1 MVRRWYVVVIAAL
14 FIVTG
19 LDLVVHRATAQ
30 PDPVP
35 VTGSGPVV
43 VVGAPGL
50 RWHDVDKTTT
60 PQLWQLLSIGA
71 AGSVSVRATTTDT
84 CSTTAW
90 LSLSAGAAA
99 TAGGGEDACDRVK
112 PDVRGHTATWPDW
125 RRWQAHADKA
135 TLGLVGSTFA
145 KRGECVQ
152 AIGPGGALAAADR
165 HGTVAHYAS
174 APSRSALANC
184 PATFVDLG
192 HSGDTAAQMK
202 ALNSLMGQ
210 VPSDATVIITGLSD
224 GTHPSGPG
232 DAHMRLLYAVGP
244 AVPRG
249 TLWSASAKQPG
260 FLQAADVTATVLT
273 RALPK
278 GADVPAAVTG
288 QRLQVISSRAT
299 AGSLVQDGQD
309 LDTLLHTQHR
319 TVPWLYALLGLLI
332 AVAAIGEIR
341 GWRRQDRSPRWIR
354 PLATFVAAVPMASFV
369 STWVP
374 WWRLPVPGV
383 WLLVATAA
391 FAGVATGAA
400 YAGPWRRSDFGPFV
414 VVGVLTMLVL
424 GLDVMNGSRL
434 QLLGML
440 GLQPVLGGR
449 YYGMGNVG
457 FSVLATATL
466 VVATAV
472 AAFLVARGERRLA
485 AASVLLLGLVAV
497 VVDAVPV
504 WGADLGGPPAL
515 VVATLV
521 LAAFALGLRITWKR
535 VAAMV
540 GVAVLIVAVA
550 AVADWLRPA
559 GSRTH
564 LGRFVQQLMDGEGWS
579 VIGDKLWADITLVFG
594 TPATPLVPIALIV
607 VIALLVRPALPGGQ
621 ALAGVL
627 SAVPFLREGAIALL
641 TCWTIGFAIND
652 SGVVIPMI
660 GALIGLPWVI
670 GAHTFREEKS
680 PAAWV
685 E

>member
-1 MVRRWYVVVIAAL
+1 MVRRWFVVVIAAL
-14 FIVTG
+14 LIVTG
-19 LDLVVHRATAQ
+19 LDLIVHRAAAH
-30 PDPVP
+30 PDPAP
-35 VTGSGPVV
+35 VTGSGPIV

-50 RWHDVDKTTT
+50 RWHDVDQTST
-60 PQLWQLLSIGA
+60 PKLWQLLSIGA
-71 AGSVSVRATTTDT
+71 TGSVSVRAVTTDT

-99 TAGGGEDACDRVK
+99 TTGDGCDRPE
-112 PDVRGHTATWPDW
+112 PDVHGHTATWPDW
-125 RRWQAHADKA
+125 NAWQRHAGST
-135 TLGLVGSTFA
+135 TLGLVGRTFA
-145 KRGECVQ
+145 KHGQCVQ
-152 AIGPGGALAAADR
+152 AIGPGAALAAADPSGR
-165 HGTVAHYAS
+165 VAHYA
-174 APSRSALANC
+174 AKPTKHALAAC
-184 PATFVDLG
+184 PATFVDVG
-192 HSGDTAAQMK
+192 HAGDVSAQLK
-202 ALNSLMGQ
+202 ALNAVMGQ

-224 GTHPSGPG
+224 GAHPSGPG
-232 DAHMRLLYAVGP
+232 DARMRLLYAVGP

-278 GADVPAAVTG
+278 GSDVPGQVTG
-288 QRLQVISSRAT
+288 QRLQVIPSSAT
-299 AGSLVQDGQD
+299 AGTLVQDGQD

-332 AVAAIGEIR
+332 VVAAVGEIR

-354 PLATFVAAVPMASFV
+354 PLATFVAAVPAASFV

-374 WWRLPVPGV
+374 WWRLPAPAV
-383 WLLVATAA
+383 WLLVTTGA
-391 FAGVATGAA
+391 FAAIATGAA
-400 YAGPWRRSDFGPFV
+400 YAGPWRRADFGPFV

-457 FSVLATATL
+457 FSVFATATL

-472 AAFLVARGERRLA
+472 AGFLVGRGERRLA
-485 AASVLLLGLVAV
+485 ATSVLLLGLVV
-497 VVDAVPV
+497 VLVDAAPM

-535 VAAMV
+535 ITAMV
-540 GVAVLIVAVA
+540 AVAVLIVVIA

-564 LGRFVQQLMDGEGWS
+564 LGRFVQQMIDGSGWS

-594 TPATPLVPIALIV
+594 TPVTPLVPIALIV
-607 VIALLVRPALPGGQ
+607 VIALLVRPGLPGGR

-627 SAVPFLREGAIALL
+627 SAVPFLREGVIALL
-641 TCWTIGFAIND
+641 TCWAIGFAIND

-670 GAHTFREEKS
+670 GTHTFRQESALMGSGE
-680 PAAWV
+680 ANR
-685 E
+685 